1 MRPDDLMCQTKVGLL
16 NNENRND
23 TKNDTGDVNYN
34 TVNTIAYIIMGLMH
48 CQTKSDLRNAKN
60 LVTEILF

>member
-1 MRPDDLMCQTKVGLL
+1 MCQTKVGLL

-34 TVNTIAYIIMGLMH
+34 TVNTIAYIITA
-48 CQTKSDLRNAKN
+48 CKD
-60 LVTEILF
+60 